1 MPAMEDARRIL
12 IFYIRICMRH
22 VYGARTGALAKVNKE
37 ANAQSE
43 VILSF
48 FVLLHFALH
57 YRYV

>member
-1 MPAMEDARRIL
+1 
-12 IFYIRICMRH
+12 MRH

-57 YRYV
+57 YQYV